1 MFKWIPFIIWTVVFS
16 FFILTFLYYRKGT
29 EWKSKGLVVGFLIAL
44 FAEMFGFP
52 LTIFILSSFF
62 GMSNTAGLENLRIL
76 IGKNPIQLFFTTTG
90 FILVGLGFILLA
102 VGWNRIYKAKDNL
115 VTSGIY
121 SYTRHPQYLGLMMI
135 TLGLLSSVPTIITL
149 LMWPVLCVMYYV
161 LAKREEKEMIN
172 KFGDEYMEYK
182 RRVKM
187 FVPTIRGTNKLSLQ
201 PYQ

>member
-16 FFILTFLYYRKGT
+16 FFILAFLYYRKGR

-52 LTIFILSSFF
+52 LTIYILSSFF

-90 FILVGLGFILLA
+90 FILLCIGFILMA

-115 VTSGIY
+115 ETSGIY

-135 TLGLLSSVPTIITL
+135 TLGLLSWVLTIITL

-182 RRVKM
+182 RRVNM
-187 FVPTIRGTNKLSLQ
+187 FVPTIRGTNK
-201 PYQ
+201 

>member
-1 MFKWIPFIIWTVVFS
+1 MFKWMPFIIWTIVFS

-52 LTIFILSSFF
+52 LTIYILSSFF

-90 FILVGLGFILLA
+90 FILVGLGFILMA
-102 VGWNRIYKAKDNL
+102 VGWNRIYKAKNNL

-187 FVPTIRGTNKLSLQ
+187 FVPTIRGTNK
-201 PYQ
+201 

>member
-52 LTIFILSSFF
+52 LTIYILSSFF

-90 FILVGLGFILLA
+90 FILVGLGFILMA
-102 VGWNRIYKAKDNL
+102 VGWNRIYKAKNNL

-135 TLGLLSSVPTIITL
+135 TLGLLSWVLTIITL

-172 KFGDEYMEYK
+172 KFGDEYLEYK
-182 RRVKM
+182 RRVNM
-187 FVPTIRGTNKLSLQ
+187 FVPTIRGTNK
-201 PYQ
+201 

>member
-1 MFKWIPFIIWTVVFS
+1 MFKWMPFIIWTVVFS
-16 FFILTFLYYRKGT
+16 FFILTFLYHRKGT

-52 LTIFILSSFF
+52 LTIYILSSFF

-90 FILVGLGFILLA
+90 FILVGLGFILMA
-102 VGWNRIYKAKDNL
+102 VGWNRIYKAKNNL

-135 TLGLLSSVPTIITL
+135 TLGLLSWVLTIITL

-172 KFGDEYMEYK
+172 KFGDEYLEYK
-182 RRVKM
+182 RRVNM
-187 FVPTIRGTNKLSLQ
+187 FVPTIRGTNK
-201 PYQ
+201 

>member
-1 MFKWIPFIIWTVVFS
+1 MFKWIPFIIWTIVFS
-16 FFILTFLYYRKGT
+16 FFILAFLYYRKGT
-29 EWKSKGLVVGFLIAL
+29 EWKSKGFVVGFLIVL

-62 GMSNTAGLENLRIL
+62 GMSNTAGLDNLRIL

-182 RRVKM
+182 RRVNM
-187 FVPTIRGTNKLSLQ
+187 FVPTIRGTNK
-201 PYQ
+201 

>member
-52 LTIFILSSFF
+52 LTIYILSSFF

-90 FILVGLGFILLA
+90 FILVGLGFILMA
-102 VGWNRIYKAKDNL
+102 VGWNRIYKAKNNL

-135 TLGLLSSVPTIITL
+135 TLGLLSWVLTIITL

-182 RRVKM
+182 RRVNM
-187 FVPTIRGTNKLSLQ
+187 FVPTIRGTNK
-201 PYQ
+201 

>member
-1 MFKWIPFIIWTVVFS
+1 MFKWMPFIIWTIVFS
-16 FFILTFLYYRKGT
+16 FFILTFLYYKKGT

-52 LTIFILSSFF
+52 LTIYILSSFF

-90 FILVGLGFILLA
+90 FILVGLGFILMA
-102 VGWNRIYKAKDNL
+102 VGWNRIYKAKNNL

-135 TLGLLSSVPTIITL
+135 TLGLLSWVLTIITL

-172 KFGDEYMEYK
+172 KFGDEYLEYK
-182 RRVKM
+182 RRVNM
-187 FVPTIRGTNKLSLQ
+187 FVPTIRGTNK
-201 PYQ
+201 